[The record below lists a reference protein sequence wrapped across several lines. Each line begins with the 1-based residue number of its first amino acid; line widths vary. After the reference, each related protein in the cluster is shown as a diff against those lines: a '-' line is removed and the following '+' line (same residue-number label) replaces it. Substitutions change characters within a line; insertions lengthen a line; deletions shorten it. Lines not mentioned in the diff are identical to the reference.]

1 MKVHQFAKQLFFSCQ
16 KCSDYWKNTVEITPM
31 SEMVHP
37 VINND
42 GADYN
47 FSMTMNASGVS
58 MVNNDGKGLR
68 VITQNN

>member
-1 MKVHQFAKQLFFSCQ
+1 
-16 KCSDYWKNTVEITPM
+16 M